1 MILVHALRPG
11 VLMTETEYGVALLDQ
26 KSAEY
31 WTLNPTAAL
40 VLRTLLDGRAR
51 GAERAVEALTTQYDD
66 IGADE
71 AAKDVDA
78 IVGELRSAGLLTT

>member
-1 MILVHALRPG
+1 MYALRPD

-40 VLRTLLDGRAR
+40 ILRTLLDGRAR
-51 GAERAVEALTTQYDD
+51 GAERAIEALTMQYDD
-66 IGADE
+66 IDADE
-71 AAKDVDA
+71 AAKDVDT